1 MKDSVVPIL
10 KALAAAFLV
19 MAVSGVPLWLKELA
33 TLLGVSV
40 FFYQGL
46 QFQEVYLDNE
56 RTYIKRKL
64 RAIYVPFLAFSL
76 FFLVAHN
83 FFAWIGLVGPEP
95 AAAKGASAY
104 YSFAETSKRMWAIV
118 FGLGHPRLG
127 ALVYDIA
134 CGDKLKFCKLYHCF
148 SCSKLRPA
156 AAVALWQQELSYL

>member
-83 FFAWIGLVGPEP
+83 FFAWIGIVGPEP
-95 AAAKGASAY
+95 AAANGASAY

-118 FGLGHPRLG
+118 FGMCGYDS
-127 ALVYDIA
+127 AL
-134 CGDKLKFCKLYHCF
+134 C
-148 SCSKLRPA
+148 
-156 AAVALWQQELSYL
+156 